1 MDEKVKEK
9 KKAKTKLK
17 KAINIVG
24 KEIID
29 ATRNSNKEAKEFLC
43 EIEPKVTIRLCDIS
57 SADVE
62 TRSNPVSLIGKQI
75 YKVRLE
81 VYGKS
86 AEHILNQME
95 RYYQYINKKEQEHR
109 VKIKP

>member
-17 KAINIVG
+17 KEINAVG
-24 KEIID
+24 KQIID
-29 ATRNSNKEAKEFLC
+29 TTRNSNKEAKEFLY
-43 EIEPKVTIRLCDIS
+43 EIEPKVTIKLCDIS

-62 TRSNPVSLIGKQI
+62 TRSNPVSLGKQI

-81 VYGKS
+81 VYGES

-95 RYYQYINKKEQEHR
+95 RYYRYIKEKGQENR
-109 VKIKP
+109 VKLKP

>member
-1 MDEKVKEK
+1 MDEKVKAK
-9 KKAKTKLK
+9 KKAKKTSTINKSKNNADKDSSVKNDGLK
-17 KAINIVG
+17 Y
-24 KEIID
+24 
-29 ATRNSNKEAKEFLC
+29 
-43 EIEPKVTIRLCDIS
+43 EIEPKATIKLCDIG

-62 TRSNPVSLIGKQI
+62 TRNNPVSLGKQI

-81 VYGKS
+81 VYGES

-95 RYYQYINKKEQEHR
+95 RYYRYIKEKEQENR